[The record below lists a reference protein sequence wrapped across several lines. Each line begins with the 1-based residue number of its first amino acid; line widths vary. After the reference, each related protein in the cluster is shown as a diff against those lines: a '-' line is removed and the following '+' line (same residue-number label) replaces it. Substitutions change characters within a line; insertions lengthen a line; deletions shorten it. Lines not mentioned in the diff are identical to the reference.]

1 VPDGFAIAP
10 ATFALFPAESASSL
24 CAAAP
29 TLWGEPLPPG
39 GVDSTSRLPKAP
51 LSLSI
56 IGGLEIFFPK
66 NPEGTAR
73 VLFSAVLHRIPQ
85 SMVVVY

>member
-1 VPDGFAIAP
+1 M
-10 ATFALFPAESASSL
+10 LASRSTP
-24 CAAAP
+24 C
-29 TLWGEPLPPG
+29 GPP
-39 GVDSTSRLPKAP
+39 GVDSGAKAVQAP
-51 LSLSI
+51 HLDFI
-56 IGGLEIFFPK
+56 IGGAEIFFPK